1 MSNVDPRMEL
11 ARQIAANRRPQPVAP
26 LAVGPKTA
34 GPRPTRSLS
43 SDPETRALQNRVDD
57 ATTTALRQFPTLTDR
72 INAAAA
78 GKAEPKGV
86 GGLFGRILSSTPA
99 KIALQPLIV
108 LDTGRRAVISGVR
121 EFADWADSDP
131 KTKAS
136 LDDFMRQTRDPAF
149 GFGTAFP
156 MKGNFGRFVG
166 FVGDVGLDPLT
177 YATLGVGKAS
187 TGLANRIALSGKYLT
202 KFDDAAKAAKIAQYG
217 KAALNAEE
225 IERLG
230 LKRSGVYFFGERVRM
245 PLSGPI
251 GEAMLSGLTKTRVGI
266 TNTRFGRA
274 FQKGFIGMG
283 GDGNKS
289 LRDIRLA
296 LARGEA
302 LPDNMPVEAGI
313 KIVNSENSRRAVAN
327 MAYDAVR
334 RRVATE
340 LGNTG
345 SENLNKYRNV
355 AYKWLEGTA
364 VPQTAQEQVV
374 FERFKGLFESLW
386 DDINNDFVRLSPD
399 SKGLEPVKQYFPW
412 VMTEDAKRLTTD
424 METPW
429 VKNLMSYLA
438 PSPLDKTG
446 SFRSRGL
453 KAGAEFLWTVDDQGV
468 KTRYILKPE
477 DLNIERLNE
486 IARGA
491 LGVDFWETDLEKVL
505 LSYSNSYAQ
514 QKGLLAMYDD
524 LYKSGVITE
533 MTRRGVVDEE
543 AVLSVANAADNAA
556 KNIVDGMASAGKRL
570 QDAAKLV
577 SERAQQEVDR
587 LSKAA
592 VDANA
597 AASVAEAAASPTAEA
612 ALLGEAIDAATVV
625 GNLRG
630 EIESLKGSLDFLFD
644 EVPPGLQPMYDS
656 YDLFAQRLKSV
667 ESRIKALNEE
677 RAMLEL
683 RSATVA
689 DKEGVLGRPFYEQLK
704 ELEDEMKRTA
714 DELATAATNHQVYME
729 LNNVLRSRFD
739 DIIGGT
745 SPRIID
751 GKIERG
757 TMPKEVPSRIKSI
770 IKGSQRKLPKG
781 PEGVAGSI
789 EDFGLT
795 PGRFDTW
802 MRGKDNPA
810 VSTPWFQ
817 KAQEYLG
824 RKLFSKNRISR
835 MSYKQVVDT
844 AVRAAPTYSD
854 GIELLHAAAYLLSR
868 DLKFYGSA
876 SNPVLVE
883 ASTRLETAMS
893 RVSDI
898 VGLINNRGRVV
909 VDSSTINNLNSQIE
923 DIEFSLR
930 FLYSQNLDKTEILDD
945 IQKLS
950 AVSGRTATDSDWAM
964 LSDVSV
970 QYLGDLPDD
979 ATVDEIIQRL
989 QYASDDFDTL
999 VSDGYTV
1006 NDIPSLENK
1015 VQKLTS
1021 KREAMMKGKL
1031 PEGLKNLDMNALM
1044 ATAQEQ
1050 IGDLA
1055 NQVTSYALLSE
1066 VNRRFTAVAMDMTPF
1081 GLVPDEGLLTIII
1094 RRVGEDFMEK
1104 TVSREA
1110 AVLAVRDEM
1119 NAIRSAV
1126 MQEMGAKGTWLGTF
1140 EDMLQKAYDGP
1151 NGAAMLEVMGPI
1163 VLYSSDVPRIIDRY
1177 RNIKANP
1184 GRSEYL
1190 DNSRKFVV
1198 NLAKAEGEEID
1209 EAIPQAQVRKR
1220 LEVLAESENDAVAA
1234 KAIELL
1240 EADAAT
1246 KQPMRDF
1253 MDETLLPW
1261 YEEAYPSRKFNLK
1274 EAQRLSKASPARSE
1288 RNMRVFLTE
1297 LLGGHYKSGAS
1308 YAEKVGRNRWSRKG
1322 FVSRIVNKSPG
1333 GEYIAAHV
1341 EGSIST
1347 ELRVLRDRVGRL
1359 MNMQDPSADIYQFL
1373 NDPFGVDAGPLSLSD
1388 FYMTLSSQLKNDVEK
1403 LKPFVK
1409 PIVQAEKASA
1419 TVKQKLD
1426 DIKRVVELM
1435 NPRDTT
1441 IDPRTNKVRE
1451 TVAQYSERIQR
1462 LLDEV
1467 DPTNSRPFVAPNRED
1482 IVAAFV
1488 PPTKKPK
1495 ESYKAYEARV
1505 AKMKVDW
1512 DKSQEPKYMRAVAE
1526 ARKVWQ
1532 TEIEKSVGDL
1542 HEFYMKQSQMAS
1554 DYAAIRKVRETY
1566 GDFIASPEYV
1576 AAKRDENVTNM
1587 MIAFASVDGWKV
1599 SHPITGEPGWFLS
1612 PQNPNVSFDGL
1623 FSDLFA
1629 EDYEIRKIL
1638 LNEQNAIRVMQP
1650 VNIDNLAGAELND
1663 VYIVSPN
1670 KKIVFSADRASMRR
1684 VNQYFSK
1691 LRRFVA
1697 DVEKSGGV
1705 SSSNMTT
1712 EMFVQVQQA
1721 KKMLDDWD
1729 SGRWTYSRF
1738 GKFEGKK
1745 NHNVDDLIYL
1755 GADPSS
1761 ALRKSV
1767 MDGGFVTPSQNLE
1780 MDLLS
1785 ISNMTSG
1792 SMPAREA
1799 MPNVFERFTS
1809 PRATYV
1815 DDESL
1820 ASRKQ
1825 IADLLLQQGRID
1837 DSVHYRLVRN
1847 KMPIDRVLN
1856 STVNVDGA
1864 GQATIEDLIGPAA
1877 ASALREADKP
1887 ISFSREEWL
1896 SIYEPPT
1903 VKRLGQVNSQIG
1915 QLNKRLQGLNELLA
1929 KGQAT
1934 VTVDGSR
1941 VNIATEIRRVSEELA
1956 ELRVISA
1963 SGRKSTQQAALEK
1976 MDQLYSQIEP
1986 SPDASARKVATRRN
2000 AVVENARV
2008 SSAVNDSSL
2017 ITRRKNTVRGQW
2029 EQTDSYRT
2037 ISTANEIKNSP
2048 EMIRFR
2054 ETDTARANLVSASK
2068 AAEAKAKELRNIV
2081 SSVEGNIVDILQTV
2095 QRDMDKIPFSEEGVV
2110 VYDKVKEIVQSLLK
2124 QNKDGVQ
2131 LDIAGVRAS
2140 LPNDIKRMAQQIA
2153 EGYVSPQERNFVKKL
2168 TGTSTIGEMWTAAF
2182 AAARAKS
2189 AYSALSSA
2197 IDNDPTRLNEILGL
2211 LIDKRPKGT
2220 PKGAPLTVADM
2231 QYPVIVRD
2239 QLVRE
2244 MRALEEEITKSVG
2257 AARKQAQGRYKK
2269 VLAELG
2275 VKEDDLN
2282 KALVVLTDIQGRY
2295 ESILPNLYT
2304 AEEGVRYANSF
2315 VLPKIQE
2322 LQDLLTRA
2330 QAVGVGG
2337 RKKIVTPETYMDI
2350 AELVDDFKR
2359 VMNDLKISPD
2369 DPINK
2374 VFLDAVNAQT
2384 EMMSRMATLGQVQAE
2399 FIGNASFV
2407 NFERQLDKGYKELT
2421 KSGLK
2426 GLQAPGEV
2434 VDFFE
2439 NMRRLKDPLFQREVM
2454 NFLQKYTKFFKSY
2467 ATLSPGFHVRNAMSN
2482 TFALVAAGANPVK
2495 FAEGLRMYTSMREA
2509 FEAGLD
2515 LDGWLASLPEAR
2527 RATAEVAAKSMFAS
2541 GGGITSDAMRG
2552 MSRRNKGIRGAFEDN
2567 FLLSTSRSIGGRLES
2582 SARFMLGYDSALNGL
2597 DLNQASA
2604 RVRRYMVD
2612 YEDVGKADEVMRT
2625 IIPFWMWTSRALPMH
2640 LMNQWMNP
2648 RPYAIYNSFK
2658 RNYMSEDESE
2668 ITPGWIT
2675 EQGGFRIGKNTYLM
2689 PDLGFNRLGQQVTE
2703 LGDPM
2708 RLLSQAN
2715 PLIRLPIE
2723 LAGGKKLYTGQPLSE
2738 EPQQVEG
2745 GISAMLQPLLQ
2756 IAGYGQ
2762 TTPDGKK
2769 FVDERALYALQN
2781 LVPFLAQGERL
2792 LPSTETGQEKQ
2803 FQSLLGYLGVPVRQI
2818 GERQQRGELMSR
2830 LAEINKIIAE
2840 GRAMQG

>member
-86 GGLFGRILSSTPA
+86 GGLFARILSSTPA

-177 YATLGVGKAS
+177 YATLGVGKAA

-374 FERFKGLFESLW
+374 YERFKGLFESLW

-533 MTRRGVVDEE
+533 MARRGVVDEE

-592 VDANA
+592 VDATTAVAAANA
-597 AASVAEAAASPTAEA
+597 AATPVAEA

-625 GNLRG
+625 ANIRG
-630 EIESLKGSLDFLFD
+630 EIENLKGSLDFLFD
-644 EVPPGLQPMYDS
+644 DVPPELQSMYDS
-656 YDLFAQRLKSV
+656 YDLFGQRLKSV
-667 ESRIKALNEE
+667 EGRIKALNEE

-683 RSATVA
+683 RGATVA
-689 DKEGVLGRPFYEQLK
+689 DKEGVLGRPFYQQLK

-739 DIIGGT
+739 DIIEGT
-745 SPRIID
+745 A
-751 GKIERG
+751 
-757 TMPKEVPSRIKSI
+757 PKAVPSRVKSI

-781 PEGVAGSI
+781 PEGAAGSI
-789 EDFGLT
+789 EDFAEI
-795 PGRFDTW
+795 PGRFDVW
-802 MRGKDNPA
+802 LRSKDSNIESA
-810 VSTPWFQ
+810 PWFFN
-817 KAQEYLG
+817 AQSYLG
-824 RKLFSKNRISR
+824 KKLFSKTRISR
-835 MSYKQVVDT
+835 MSYKQVVDV
-844 AVRAAPTYSD
+844 AVRAAPTYND
-854 GIELLHAAAYLLSR
+854 GIELIHAAAYLLAR
-868 DLKFYGSA
+868 DLKFYGGID
-876 SNPVLVE
+876 NPVLSE
-883 ASTRLETAMS
+883 ARTRLEIAMGG
-893 RVSDI
+893 VTDI
-898 VGLINNRGRVV
+898 VGLINNRGRIMTS
-909 VDSSTINNLNSQIE
+909 DSAIANLEQQISGINSSLNQLYDLNLYRVE
-923 DIEFSLR
+923 L
-930 FLYSQNLDKTEILDD
+930 LDD
-945 IQKLS
+945 IEKLS
-950 AVSGRTATDSDWAM
+950 AIAGRNATDSDWAM
-964 LSDVSV
+964 LSDASV
-970 QYLGDLPDD
+970 TYLSDLPDN
-979 ATVDEIIQRL
+979 ASVDLMIQRL
-989 QYASDDFDTL
+989 SANADGFAEQIVDD
-999 VSDGYTV
+999 YTIA
-1006 NDIPSLENK
+1006 DIPALEKRVEALTKNSESLVK
-1015 VQKLTS
+1015 DKLPVALRDLDMRALMDTS
-1021 KREAMMKGKL
+1021 K
-1031 PEGLKNLDMNALM
+1031 
-1044 ATAQEQ
+1044 EQ
-1050 IGDLA
+1050 IGELA

-1066 VNRRFTAVAMDMTPF
+1066 VQRRFSALAKEMTPF
-1081 GLVPDEGLLTIII
+1081 GLVPDEGMLTILI
-1094 RRVGEDFMEK
+1094 RKVGEDFMEK

-1110 AVLAVRDEM
+1110 AVISVRDEM
-1119 NAIRSAV
+1119 NAIRAAV
-1126 MQEMGAKGTWLGTF
+1126 TQEIGAKGNWLATF

-1151 NGAAMLEVMGPI
+1151 NGEAMQEVLGPI
-1163 VLYSSDVPRIIDRY
+1163 VLYSSDVPRMVDRY
-1177 RNIKANP
+1177 RNIKAKP
-1184 GRSEYL
+1184 GRAEYL
-1190 DNSRKFVV
+1190 DNSRKFVIE
-1198 NLAKAEGEEID
+1198 LAKANGEEID
-1209 EAIPQAQVRKR
+1209 EAISQANVKKR
-1220 LEVLAESENDAVAA
+1220 LQSLVESEDNAISA
-1234 KAIELL
+1234 KAAELL

-1246 KQPMRDF
+1246 SQPMRDF
-1253 MDETLLPW
+1253 MNETLLPW
-1261 YEEAYPSRKFNLK
+1261 YEEAYPGRKFDLK
-1274 EAQRLSKASPARSE
+1274 EARRLSKISPTRSE
-1288 RNMRVFLTE
+1288 RNMRTFLTE

-1322 FVSRIVNKSPG
+1322 FVSKIANKSPG

-1347 ELRVLRDRVGRL
+1347 ELRILRDRVGRL
-1359 MNMQDPSADIYQFL
+1359 MNMQDPSANISQFL

-1388 FYMTLSSQLKNDVEK
+1388 FYVTLSSQLKDEVEK

-1409 PIVQAEKASA
+1409 PIVKAEKAA
-1419 TVKQKLD
+1419 VTARQKLD
-1426 DIKRVVELM
+1426 DIKRVIELM
-1435 NPRDTT
+1435 NPRSGE
-1441 IDPRTNKVRE
+1441 E
-1451 TVAQYSERIQR
+1451 TAAQYSERIQR
-1462 LLDEV
+1462 LLDDA

-1482 IVAAFV
+1482 VIAAFV

-1505 AKMKVDW
+1505 AKMKATW
-1512 DKSQEPKYMRAVAE
+1512 EKSQEPKYMRAVAE
-1526 ARKVWQ
+1526 ARKSWEA
-1532 TEIEKSVGDL
+1532 EIEKSVGDL

-1554 DYAAIRKVRETY
+1554 DFAEVRQVRETY
-1566 GDFIASPEYV
+1566 ADAIASPEYV
-1576 AAKRDENVTNM
+1576 AAKRDENVTS
-1587 MIAFASVDGWKV
+1587 MINAFASVNGWQV
-1599 SHPITGEPGWFLS
+1599 SHPVTGEPGWFLS

-1745 NHNVDDLIYL
+1745 THNVDDLIYL
-1755 GADPSS
+1755 GPDPSS

-1809 PRATYV
+1809 SRATYV

-1837 DSVHYRLVRN
+1837 DGVHYRLVRN

-1941 VNIATEIRRVSEELA
+1941 VSVAAEIRRVSEELA

-1986 SPDASARKVATRRN
+1986 SPDASARKVARRRN

-2008 SSAVNDSSL
+2008 SSAVNDSKVVNR
-2017 ITRRKNTVRGQW
+2017 RRKAVNAQW
-2029 EQTDSYRT
+2029 QQTDSYRT
-2037 ISTANEIKNSP
+2037 ISAAKDIYDSP
-2048 EMIRFR
+2048 QMVRFR
-2054 ETDTARANLVSASK
+2054 ETETVRSNLSGASQ
-2068 AAEAKAKELRNIV
+2068 AADAYAKRLRGEISNI
-2081 SSVEGNIVDILQTV
+2081 EGNIVDILQTV
-2095 QRDMDKIPFSEEGVV
+2095 QRDMDMIPFSQEGVAVYEKVNEV
-2110 VYDKVKEIVQSLLK
+2110 VQNLLK
-2124 QNKDGVQ
+2124 ENKDGVQ
-2131 LDIAGVRAS
+2131 LDIAAVRAS

-2168 TGTSTIGEMWTAAF
+2168 TGTSTLADMWIAASE
-2182 AAARAKS
+2182 AAKAKY
-2189 AYSALSSA
+2189 AYSGLSSA
-2197 IDNDPTRLNEILGL
+2197 IDNDPTRLNEIIGL

-2322 LQDLLTRA
+2322 LQDLLAKA

-2359 VMNDLKISPD
+2359 VMNDLKIAPD

-2374 VFLDAVNAQT
+2374 VFLDAVNAQA
-2384 EMMSRMATLGQVQAE
+2384 EMMGRMATLGQVQAE
-2399 FIGNASFV
+2399 FIGNANFV
-2407 NFERQLDKGYKELT
+2407 NFERTLDKGYKELT

-2515 LDGWLASLPEAR
+2515 LNGWLASLPEAR

-2840 GRAMQG
+2840 GKAMQG